1 MLAYQK
7 VQVYFFSLQ
16 IPLSFSV
23 YKVLLYPTTERL
35 NTQQTSYMKQ
45 LLILSFLFFTAS
57 QSGFSQYAT
66 TTADQEAAYTKTIN
80 ERSDK
85 IVAQLGIT
93 DAAKAS
99 NVQSIIA
106 AQYRN
111 LSTLHSSRDN
121 KIKEIKAKADSKEA
135 TDAAVKKVE
144 EEAQAQIT
152 KLHASYISQLSQ
164 HLTGDQVTKVKDG
177 MTYNVTPN
185 TYNSYLDMLPN
196 LNANQ
201 KAQILTW
208 LVEAREL
215 AMDAETSDKK
225 HAWFGKYKGRINNYL
240 SAAGYD
246 LKKEGEAW
254 QQRIKEREAKKN
266 TTKN

>member
-1 MLAYQK
+1 
-7 VQVYFFSLQ
+7 
-16 IPLSFSV
+16 
-23 YKVLLYPTTERL
+23 
-35 NTQQTSYMKQ
+35 MKQ

-57 QSGFSQYAT
+57 QRGFSQSAT
-66 TTADQEAAYTKTIN
+66 TAEQEAAYTKTIN

-85 IVAQLGIT
+85 IVAQLGFT

-99 NVQSIIA
+99 KVQSIIA

-111 LSTLHSSRDN
+111 LSTLHSNRDN
-121 KIKEIKAKADSKEA
+121 KIKEIKAKGEAKET

-144 EEAQAQIT
+144 EEAQTQIA
-152 KLHASYISQLSQ
+152 KLHASYINQLSQ
-164 HLTGDQVTKVKDG
+164 HLTSDQVTKVKDG
-177 MTYNVTPN
+177 MTYNVAPN

-196 LNANQ
+196 LNADQ